1 MIRATSIL
9 ILAVALVACTPNTR
23 FKTGGSE
30 TPRQIVAPTG
40 MSTNDY
46 VRLGNI
52 IQSYIGKPYKGTSKY
67 AEGID
72 CSLFTRD
79 VLNRFKDISLPRTV
93 EDQLKAGHEVPLR
106 VMRYGDLV
114 FFETKPQRITHVG
127 IYVGFGEFVH
137 ASESNGVMVSR
148 IKDKYWMERFATARR
163 VLE

>member
-1 MIRATSIL
+1 MIQKLCIL
-9 ILAVALVACTPNTR
+9 FIAVVIVGCKPNPR

-30 TPRQIVAPTG
+30 APRQIAANTG
-40 MSTNDY
+40 LSTNDY

-72 CSLFTRD
+72 CSLFVRD
-79 VLNRFKDISLPRTV
+79 VFSRFNDVSIPRTV
-93 EDQLKAGHEVPLR
+93 EDQLSVGHEVPMR
-106 VMRYGDLV
+106 VLRYGDLV

-148 IKDKYWMERFATARR
+148 IKDKYWTQRFATARR